1 MYDLTLDSTVV
12 NGVGMLYEMGLDG
25 TFLRILDGQVCRLP
39 AKDSP
44 RMITKRSNVPV
55 VVITNDPP
63 SFLFQGGPSQERFMP
78 MRFVSELPDLQEE
91 RVIATFYGCVKR
103 RLIRMILSADRAGR
117 IALSYNKC
125 SVTLY
130 NLKAAVGVSEDFDF
144 DDALFIIDSG

>member
-1 MYDLTLDSTVV
+1 MYDLTLDSTLV

-91 RVIATFYGCVKR
+91 RVIATF
-103 RLIRMILSADRAGR
+103 
-117 IALSYNKC
+117 
-125 SVTLY
+125 
-130 NLKAAVGVSEDFDF
+130 
-144 DDALFIIDSG
+144 

>member
-1 MYDLTLDSTVV
+1 MSAAGQGFAPYD
-12 NGVGMLYEMGLDG
+12 
-25 TFLRILDGQVCRLP
+25 
-39 AKDSP
+39 K
-44 RMITKRSNVPV
+44 ITKRSNVPV
-55 VVITNDPP
+55 VVITKDPP

-125 SVTLY
+125 SGTLK